1 MFLNTCINSLGNEYA
16 PYKSKIKEKV
26 ASQFGKD
33 DVPGIVFH
41 EYSSVANAISKSQ
54 ELEDFVSENINVL
67 KSGKEISG
75 SLGFS
80 SNDNLKNAF
89 GKVDV
94 LSARLKNGYVD
105 VTILDTYDFNP
116 NEDNWKVQK
125 GYSVQKAGLLN
136 PYYTVVKC
144 RYKL

>member
-1 MFLNTCINSLGNEYA
+1 MFLNICINSLGNEYA

-26 ASQFGKD
+26 ASQFGKE

-54 ELEDFVSENINVL
+54 EMEDFVSTNINVL

-80 SNDNLKNAF
+80 SNDNLKNAL